1 MSSRWLLWTGVAW
14 ATETGCAGV
23 PSARPTDGR
32 TDWFACGAARA
43 TRVPAGIRREAPA
56 SALSAALGLAGI
68 AITTAAVAAAPPPNL
83 VDMHPHGG
91 QQGRALR
98 LVIEGYGLPGEMEI
112 ESTLP
117 GSFARLGE
125 ASDEDRLQK
134 RRRPNDRNLQ
144 AAVFLVEIDA
154 DAAPGLYPLRAVT
167 EDGLSNALLF
177 RVDTLPEAAESD
189 LRSGARAA
197 PRPAAGRARDASR
210 PDAGDAADAS
220 RAAAGG
226 AADAPLVEE
235 LPVVVNGTLDGAER
249 DRYRFRAP
257 AGERIV
263 LEVEAR
269 RVGSAID
276 PVLRLLDGDGREIAF
291 NQEGPGIDVDARL
304 DWQPPEAGEY
314 VVEVHDARF
323 SDQRR
328 NFYRLKLIRAAD
340 YDYAEAIFPLGA
352 RRGEETRFELSGG
365 TVATGRE
372 TAGAGADDRRA
383 SAAATTARET
393 SHAATTGSAVSAA
406 RTVTYTA
413 STAGRFDVVGPA
425 TGGAAES
432 AALPF
437 PVVVGSHPEVL
448 ESETPADEVL
458 DTPVVV
464 NGRIDSAGEA
474 DRYRIAARPG
484 EKLLV
489 EIQAAALGASDLFGV
504 LTVTTPDGEYLAS
517 SGDDIPDPDTFRLLS
532 PTATSFDPW
541 VLVET
546 PEGTHE
552 LHVSVEDLVGR
563 GGPRFGYRLT
573 ATANGPDFELRLS
586 TAELTLNGGASK
598 PIDVGV
604 VRRGYLGPIRLYVEE
619 PPPGIEARDGW
630 VTREVRDLDTRT
642 LSRSGRILVTAD
654 LDAPR
659 RRFDLE
665 IRGEAVLEDGTVIRR
680 RATVPGSV
688 TRVRAGDGRSYTTE
702 AERSFNA
709 PWLETRLPVL
719 LTGRPGPR
727 LVGMTPKTVRLVKG
741 MPFDFRWKYEAP
753 PGEETATGP
762 PMVVTALIGVGVG
775 EFRVETTEKTD
786 YNKSEGSKLIRSS
799 DGTQLD
805 RYTVTLT
812 GEVTVGGRPERLY
825 TPGVTLEIV
834 PGYRIEV
841 AKASVRSGRKGA
853 VEGVL
858 HREESFKQ
866 PVELRADALP
876 TGVVCDS
883 TEIGVED
890 DGKFRLA
897 CEASDD
903 VEAGDYDFLIASSSW
918 LAGEREVQAAYT
930 TVPVEAR
937 MEVKGR

>member
-1 MSSRWLLWTGVAW
+1 MNGHRLLRGASFSLAGVAV
-14 ATETGCAGV
+14 ATV
-23 PSARPTDGR
+23 
-32 TDWFACGAARA
+32 
-43 TRVPAGIRREAPA
+43 
-56 SALSAALGLAGI
+56 
-68 AITTAAVAAAPPPNL
+68 AVAAGPPPNL

-98 LVIEGYGLPGEMEI
+98 LVIEGYGVASDMEI

-125 ASDEDRLQK
+125 AADEDRLQK
-134 RRRPNDRNLQ
+134 QRRPNDRNLQ

-154 DAAPGLYPLRAVT
+154 DAAPGLYPLRAISG
-167 EDGLSNALLF
+167 DGLSNALLF
-177 RVDTLPEAAESD
+177 RVDTVSEVSERSLRDGIRNNSAATE
-189 LRSGARAA
+189 
-197 PRPAAGRARDASR
+197 PPQVDA
-210 PDAGDAADAS
+210 
-220 RAAAGG
+220 
-226 AADAPLVEE
+226 

-249 DRYRFRAP
+249 DRYRFRGE

-276 PVLRLLDGDGREIAF
+276 PVLRLLDSAGNEIAF

-304 DWQPPEAGEY
+304 NWQPPEAGEY

-328 NFYRLKLIRAAD
+328 NFYRLKLIAASD
-340 YDYAEAIFPLGA
+340 YEYADAVFPLGA
-352 RRGEETRFELSGG
+352 RRGEETRFGLTGG
-365 TVATGRE
+365 
-372 TAGAGADDRRA
+372 
-383 SAAATTARET
+383 SAAATREVVR
-393 SHAATTGSAVSAA
+393 AVDTKNAFDIVGPPVAA
-406 RTVTYTA
+406 RT
-413 STAGRFDVVGPA
+413 
-425 TGGAAES
+425 S

-437 PVVVGSHPEVL
+437 RVVVGSHPEVL
-448 ESETPADEVL
+448 ESDPTADDAL

-464 NGRIDSAGEA
+464 NGRIDDAGEV
-474 DRYRIAARPG
+474 DRYRIAAEPG
-484 EKLLV
+484 RRLLIEV
-489 EIQAAALGASDLFGV
+489 EGAALGSSDLFGV

-541 VLVET
+541 VVVET
-546 PEGTHE
+546 PEGAEE
-552 LHVSVEDLVGR
+552 LHVTVEDLVGR

-573 ATANGPDFELRLS
+573 ATANGPDFELRLG
-586 TAELTLNGGASK
+586 TAQLTLNNGASK
-598 PIDVGV
+598 PIEIGA

-619 PPPGIEARDGW
+619 PPAGIEARDGW
-630 VTREVRDLDTRT
+630 ITSEVSDLDTRT
-642 LSRSGRILVTAD
+642 LARSGRILVTAD
-654 LDAPR
+654 LDAQR

-665 IRGEAVLEDGTVIRR
+665 VWGEGVLEDGTVIRR

-688 TRVRAGDGRSYTTE
+688 TQVRAGDGRSYTTE
-702 AERSFNA
+702 AERSFSS

-727 LVGMTPKTVRLVKG
+727 LIGLEPETVRLVKG
-741 MPFDFRWKYEAP
+741 MPFDFGWKYEAP
-753 PGEETATGP
+753 PGEETTTEP
-762 PMVVTALIGVGVG
+762 PRVVNAVIVGG
-775 EFRVETTEKTD
+775 EFRVETTEKAD
-786 YNKSEGSKLIRSS
+786 YNKLEGSKLIRSS
-799 DGTQLD
+799 DGTRHD

-812 GEVTVGGRPERLY
+812 GEVTVSGRPERLY

-841 AKASVRSGRKGA
+841 ARASVRSGRKGT

-858 HREESFKQ
+858 HREESFQQ

-876 TGVVCDS
+876 TGVVCDG
-883 TEIGVED
+883 TEVEPED
-890 DGKFRLA
+890 DGRFRLD
-897 CEASDD
+897 CEASDT
-903 VEAGDYDFLIASSSW
+903 VEAGDYDFLITSSSW
-918 LAGEREVQAAYT
+918 LAGEREVRAAYT
-930 TVPVEAR
+930 TVPVAAR

>member
-1 MSSRWLLWTGVAW
+1 MSSRWLLWTGVAY
-14 ATETGCAGV
+14 AAETGCAGV

-68 AITTAAVAAAPPPNL
+68 AIATAATAAAPPPNL

-112 ESTLP
+112 ESALP

-154 DAAPGLYPLRAVT
+154 GAAPGLYPLRAVT

-177 RVDTLPEAAESD
+177 RVDTLPEVSERD

-197 PRPAAGRARDASR
+197 PRPAAGRARDAYRS
-210 PDAGDAADAS
+210 DAGGAADAS
-220 RAAAGG
+220 RPAPGSARDASRPAAGG

-249 DRYRFRAP
+249 DRYRFQA
-257 AGERIV
+257 AQGERIV

-276 PVLRLLDGDGREIAF
+276 PALRLLDGDGREIAF
-291 NQEGPGIDVDARL
+291 NQEGPGIDADARL

-352 RRGEETRFELSGG
+352 RRGEETLFELSGG

-372 TAGAGADDRRA
+372 TA
-383 SAAATTARET
+383 
-393 SHAATTGSAVSAA
+393 
-406 RTVTYTA
+406 YTA
-413 STAGRFDVVGPA
+413 STASRFDVVGPA
-425 TGGAAES
+425 RGGAAKS

-437 PVVVGSHPEVL
+437 PVVVGSHPEIR
-448 ESETPADEVL
+448 ESETDMA
-458 DTPVVV
+458 TPLAPPTVV

-484 EKLLV
+484 EKLLIEV
-489 EIQAAALGASDLFGV
+489 QAAALGASDLFGV

-546 PEGTHE
+546 PEGVDA
-552 LHVSVEDLVGR
+552 LHVAVEDLVGR

-573 ATANGPDFELRLS
+573 ATANGPDFELRLG

-619 PPPGIEARDGW
+619 PPAGIEARDGW

-659 RRFDLE
+659 QRFDLE

-727 LVGMTPKTVRLVKG
+727 LVGLAPETVRLVKG
-741 MPFDFRWKYEAP
+741 MPFDFRWEYEAP

-903 VEAGDYDFLIASSSW
+903 VEAGAYDFLIASSSW

>member
-1 MSSRWLLWTGVAW
+1 MNGHRLL
-14 ATETGCAGV
+14 
-23 PSARPTDGR
+23 R
-32 TDWFACGAARA
+32 GA
-43 TRVPAGIRREAPA
+43 
-56 SALSAALGLAGI
+56 SHSLAGI
-68 AITTAAVAAAPPPNL
+68 AVAAVASAAGPPPNL

-98 LVIEGYGLPGEMEI
+98 LVIEGYGVAGEMEI

-125 ASDEDRLQK
+125 AADEDRLQK
-134 RRRPNDRNLQ
+134 QRRPNDRNLQ

-154 DAAPGLYPLRAVT
+154 DAAPGLYPLRAISD
-167 EDGLSNALLF
+167 DGLSNALLF
-177 RVDTLPEAAESD
+177 RVDTVSEVSEQSLREAGNVAE
-189 LRSGARAA
+189 A
-197 PRPAAGRARDASR
+197 PRIDA
-210 PDAGDAADAS
+210 
-220 RAAAGG
+220 
-226 AADAPLVEE
+226 

-249 DRYRFRAP
+249 DRYRFQA
-257 AGERIV
+257 ASGERIV

-276 PVLRLLDGDGREIAF
+276 PVLRLLDTGGREIAF

-314 VVEVHDARF
+314 TVEVHDARF

-328 NFYRLKLIRAAD
+328 NFYRLKLIAASD
-340 YDYAEAIFPLGA
+340 YDYADAVFPLGA
-352 RRGEETRFELSGG
+352 RRGEETRFGLTGG
-365 TVATGRE
+365 
-372 TAGAGADDRRA
+372 
-383 SAAATTARET
+383 SAATTREVAR
-393 SHAATTGSAVSAA
+393 AVGTENAFDSVGPSAA
-406 RTVTYTA
+406 KA
-413 STAGRFDVVGPA
+413 
-425 TGGAAES
+425 S

-437 PVVVGSHPEVL
+437 QVVVGSHPEVL
-448 ESETPADEVL
+448 ESQTAPDEVL
-458 DTPVVV
+458 STPVVV
-464 NGRIDSAGEA
+464 NGRIDDAGEV
-474 DRYRIAARPG
+474 DRYRIAAEPG
-484 EKLLV
+484 QRLLIEV
-489 EIQAAALGASDLFGV
+489 EGAALGSSDLFGV

-541 VLVET
+541 VMVET
-546 PEGTHE
+546 PEGADE
-552 LHVSVEDLVGR
+552 LHVTVEDLVGR

-573 ATANGPDFELRLS
+573 ATANGPDFGLRLS
-586 TAELTLNGGASK
+586 TAQLTLNNGASK
-598 PIDVGV
+598 PIEVGA

-619 PPPGIEARDGW
+619 PPAGIEARDGW
-630 VTREVRDLDTRT
+630 ITREVRDLDTRT
-642 LSRSGRILVTAD
+642 LARSGRILVTAD

-659 RRFDLE
+659 QRFDLE
-665 IRGEAVLEDGTVIRR
+665 IWGEAVLEDGTVIRR
-680 RATVPGSV
+680 RATLPGS
-688 TRVRAGDGRSYTTE
+688 TTAVRAGDGRSYTTE
-702 AERSFNA
+702 AERSFSA

-727 LVGMTPKTVRLVKG
+727 LVALEPETVRLVKG
-741 MPFDFRWKYEAP
+741 MPFDFEWKFEAP
-753 PGEETATGP
+753 PGEDAPVKP

-786 YNKSEGSKLIRSS
+786 YNKSEGRKLIRSS
-799 DGTQLD
+799 DGTQHD

-812 GEVTVGGRPERLY
+812 GEVAVGGRPERLY

-841 AKASVRSGRKGA
+841 SNASLRSGRKGT

-858 HREESFKQ
+858 HREESFQQ

-883 TEIGVED
+883 TEVEPGD
-890 DGKFRLA
+890 DGRFRLD
-897 CEASDD
+897 CEASDA

-918 LAGEREVQAAYT
+918 LAGEREVRSAYT
-930 TVPVEAR
+930 TVPVAAR
-937 MEVKGR
+937 MEVKAK